1 MPLGASLAQLHI
13 PVGQID
19 EVTPA
24 VIDSAGEGD
33 VDERAPLGPL
43 RLPEQLHPCLVG
55 KAVSLARVAGNAGT
69 DNIFPS
75 GLSTA
80 VARKDMVDV
89 EIRPVEVNAAILTG
103 VFVALEDVVSREL
116 DFFFW
121 KPVKKTK
128 NDDPGN
134 PDFQR
139 DGLEHSRF
147 GIGDGKMPPTG
158 KIMGQKIARPVGRDN
173 LRMPLVKKRERT
185 PRRTGVDGL
194 PQPVEHENRLV
205 KGCIHDLVV
214 AASGLPS
221 SALRFLSTMEV

>member
-1 MPLGASLAQLHI
+1 
-13 PVGQID
+13 
-19 EVTPA
+19 
-24 VIDSAGEGD
+24 
-33 VDERAPLGPL
+33 
-43 RLPEQLHPCLVG
+43 
-55 KAVSLARVAGNAGT
+55 
-69 DNIFPS
+69 
-75 GLSTA
+75 
-80 VARKDMVDV
+80 MVDV
-89 EIRPVEVNAAILTG
+89 EVRPVEMDAAILTG
-103 VFVALEDVVSREL
+103 VFVALEDIVPREF

-121 KPVKKTK
+121 KPVKKAK

-147 GIGDGKMPPTG
+147 RIGDGKMPPTR

-173 LRMPLVKKRERT
+173 LRMPLVKKGERT

-221 SALRFLSTMEV
+221 SAFRFLSTMQA